1 MTEPPSPESMRA
13 ALERHTLHDIPAL
26 PGRTNH
32 MRAGVLVPLRWDVDQ
47 LTCIVTQRTSHLRE
61 HAGEVVFPGG
71 KPDPVDRDL
80 GDTAM
85 REAREELGI
94 VDAEPLGVLSAMPL
108 FTSDYRLV
116 PTVARLSSRPLVP
129 SVDEVARVFEVDV
142 MALLEAP
149 QLSGIP
155 WPQFADQAPSPIFEL
170 PQAVMYGATA
180 HTFLE
185 LLQVVAQAVGL
196 PMPAWELA
204 TWSWDFS
211 VNRPTRHG
219 VVV

>member
-1 MTEPPSPESMRA
+1 MTAIPSPESIRD
-13 ALERHTLHDIPAL
+13 ALSRHILHDIPAL

-32 MRAGVLVPLRWDVDQ
+32 LHAGVLVPLRWDADQ

-71 KPDPVDRDL
+71 KPDPEDRDL
-80 GDTAM
+80 VDTAM

-94 VDAEPLGVLSAMPL
+94 EDADPLGVLSAMPL

-129 SVDEVARVFEVDV
+129 AADEVARVFEVDL
-142 MALLEAP
+142 MALLQAP
-149 QLSGIP
+149 EMSGIP
-155 WPQFADQAPSPIFEL
+155 WPQFAGQPPSPIFEL

-185 LLQVVAQAVGL
+185 LLQVVAQVAGL
-196 PMPAWELA
+196 PMPAWELT
-204 TWSWDFS
+204 TWGWDFS
-211 VNRPTRHG
+211 VNRPMRLG